1 MRRVDVRQTRN
12 CATLIAGLFGEG
24 TTNQNF
30 NPVGE
35 RMASPGGE
43 GEGGSDRRYRSN
55 MQGLLQFCVDSTRAE
70 DAEGSSGA
78 QEMDPEVG
86 GLSIRIFLVTAFK
99 DTNEQNSY

>member
-1 MRRVDVRQTRN
+1 MIQTSSH
-12 CATLIAGLFGEG
+12 I
-24 TTNQNF
+24 
-30 NPVGE
+30 GE
-35 RMASPGGE
+35 RMASSSGGE

-86 GLSIRIFLVTAFK
+86 SASIRIFTACIP
-99 DTNEQNSY
+99 TEWGR